1 MKRFFFVI
9 GILWFLAGCTPY
21 NSIDLTLDHAHK
33 LMLSQPDSSLNI
45 ILTIDPQQI
54 KTKQIEARYCLLYSQ
69 ALDKNAIDLT
79 SDTLIRPAVEYY
91 KHHGRKIEKAKS
103 WYYLAR
109 IYENSGDIDN
119 AIKSYVEAEKFMV
132 DTRARRLL
140 AMLYANIGNLYVQQK
155 SFDEAEKMYDRC
167 IDIYREQETVNE
179 AYALAGKAAV
189 MNIEDKNEEAL
200 SLLNQAKEVA
210 TKYQDSMCLLGLAHS
225 HAAILADMD
234 DGADTQRETI
244 DLLTDAYN
252 RYNDGEIGTEVFP
265 LLSTCYLRLNKL
277 DSARY
282 YVNAAL
288 DNLEEYPTYRQ
299 VGLYSLAAR
308 IYEQSGN
315 FVAANEILYHKIEL
329 ADSLYEHDKENLV
342 QDIEQKYRT
351 EQVKQMNVRLRHRQ
365 IGIIIFALLSVIL
378 LVTLAWIIYLKK
390 QEQIKDFYN
399 FVDSLKSDYSSLKE
413 RYIAL
418 ETEMG
423 ENSEKSKKLFV
434 ALDTRMKSFQKI
446 MEMAGNYESNPQ
458 IFYEKF
464 RKYLHHSYQKSDKA
478 QRELFEITNIYF
490 GGVVDYL
497 QKHYPELNDEDL
509 ALSCMICL
517 GFTPQQA
524 RLLFNHTN
532 TSSIYTKRSKLR
544 KKLGLSDSDNLE
556 EFFANFIGSTKTQQS

>member
-1 MKRFFFVI
+1 MKRFLLVI
-9 GILWFLAGCTPY
+9 GILWVLVGCTTD
-21 NSIDLTLDHAHK
+21 NSIELTLEHAHK
-33 LMLSQPDSSLNI
+33 LMLSRPDSSLKI

-54 KTKQIEARYCLLYSQ
+54 KTKQIEARYCLIYSQ

-91 KHHGRKIEKAKS
+91 KHHGRKIDKAKS

-109 IYENSGDIDN
+109 IYVNKGDIDN

-155 SFDEAEKMYDRC
+155 SFDQAEKMYDRC
-167 IDIYREQETVNE
+167 IEIYRGQETVNE

-210 TKYQDSMCLLGLAHS
+210 TKYQDSLCLLSLAHS
-225 HAAILADMD
+225 HAAILVDMD
-234 DGADTQRETI
+234 DGADTQREII
-244 DLLTDAYN
+244 DLLIDAYN
-252 RYNDGEIGTEVFP
+252 RYNDGEIGAEAFP
-265 LLSTCYLRLNKL
+265 LLSTCYLRHNML

-282 YVNAAL
+282 YVNAAIE
-288 DNLEEYPTYRQ
+288 NLEEYPTYQQ

-308 IYEQSGN
+308 IFEESGN
-315 FVAANEILYHKIEL
+315 FEAANEILYRKIEL

-351 EQVKQMNVRLRHRQ
+351 EEVRQMNVQLRHRQ
-365 IGIIIFALLSVIL
+365 IGIIIFSLLSVIL
-378 LVTLAWIIYLKK
+378 IVTLAWIIYHKK

-399 FVDSLKSDYSSLKE
+399 FVDSLKSDYSSLEE

-418 ETEMG
+418 ENEMG
-423 ENSEKSKKLFV
+423 ENNEKAQKLFV
-434 ALDTRMKSFQKI
+434 ALDTRMKSFKKI
-446 MEMAGNYESNPQ
+446 MELAGNYEGNPQ
-458 IFYEKF
+458 AFYEKF
-464 RKYLHHSYQKSDKA
+464 RKYIQQGHQKTDKA
-478 QRELFEITNIYF
+478 LSDLFEITNLYH
-490 GGVVDYL
+490 GGIIDFL
-497 QKHYPELNDEDL
+497 QEHHPELNDEDL

-517 GFTPQQA
+517 GFTPQQT

-556 EFFANFIGSTKTQQS
+556 VFFENFIASFKIN

>member
-1 MKRFFFVI
+1 MKRFLFVI
-9 GILWFLAGCTPY
+9 GILWVLVGCTTD
-21 NSIDLTLDHAHK
+21 NSIELTLEHAHK
-33 LMLSQPDSSLNI
+33 LMLSRPDSSLNI

-79 SDTLIRPAVEYY
+79 SDTLIWPAVEYY
-91 KHHGRKIEKAKS
+91 KHHGRKIDKAKS

-109 IYENSGDIDN
+109 IYVNKGDIDN

-155 SFDEAEKMYDRC
+155 CFDQAEKMYDRC
-167 IDIYREQETVNE
+167 IEIYRGQETVNE

-210 TKYQDSMCLLGLAHS
+210 TKYQDSLCLLSLAHS
-225 HAAILADMD
+225 HVAILVDMD
-234 DGADTQRETI
+234 DGADTQREII
-244 DLLTDAYN
+244 DLLIDAYN
-252 RYNDGEIGTEVFP
+252 RYNDGEIGAEAFP
-265 LLSTCYLRLNKL
+265 LLSTCYLRHNML

-282 YVNAAL
+282 YVNAAIE
-288 DNLEEYPTYRQ
+288 NLEEYPTYQQ

-365 IGIIIFALLSVIL
+365 IGIIIFSLFSVIL
-378 LVTLAWIIYLKK
+378 IVALAWIIYLKK
-390 QEQIKDFYN
+390 QAQIKDFYN
-399 FVDSLKSDYSSLKE
+399 FVDSLKRDYSSLEE

-423 ENSEKSKKLFV
+423 ENSEKSQKLFV
-434 ALDTRMKSFQKI
+434 ALDTRMKSFKKI
-446 MEMAGNYESNPQ
+446 MELAGNYEGNPQ
-458 IFYEKF
+458 VFYEKF
-464 RKYLHHSYQKSDKA
+464 RKYIQQGHQKTDKA
-478 QRELFEITNIYF
+478 LSDLFEITNLYHSGIIDF
-490 GGVVDYL
+490 L
-497 QKHYPELNDEDL
+497 HEHHPELNDEDL

-517 GFTPQQA
+517 GFTPQQT

-556 EFFANFIGSTKTQQS
+556 DFFGNLIASFKIN

>member
-1 MKRFFFVI
+1 MKRFLFVI
-9 GILWFLAGCTPY
+9 CILWILTGCIADR
-21 NSIDLTLDHAHK
+21 SIEINLDHANN
-33 LMLSQPDSSLNI
+33 LMLSHPDSSLNI

-91 KHHGRKIEKAKS
+91 KHHGRKIDKAKS

-109 IYENSGDIDN
+109 IYVNKGDIDN

-167 IDIYREQETVNE
+167 IEIYRGQETVNE

-210 TKYQDSMCLLGLAHS
+210 TKYQDSLCLLRLAHS
-225 HAAILADMD
+225 QAAILADMD
-234 DGADTQRETI
+234 DGADTQREII
-244 DLLTDAYN
+244 DLLIDAYN
-252 RYNDGEIGTEVFP
+252 RYNDGETGTEIFP
-265 LLSTCYLRLNKL
+265 LLSTCYLRLNEL

-282 YVNAAL
+282 YVNAAI
-288 DNLEEYPTYRQ
+288 DNLEEYPTYQQ
-299 VGLYSLAAR
+299 VGLYLLAAR

-315 FVAANEILYHKIEL
+315 FEAANEILYHKIEL

-365 IGIIIFALLSVIL
+365 IGIIIFSLFSVIL
-378 LVTLAWIIYLKK
+378 IVALAWIIYLKK
-390 QEQIKDFYN
+390 QAQIKDFYN
-399 FVDSLKSDYSSLKE
+399 FVDSLKRDYSSLEE

-423 ENSEKSKKLFV
+423 ENSEKSQKLFV
-434 ALDTRMKSFQKI
+434 ALDTRMKSFKKI
-446 MEMAGNYESNPQ
+446 MELAGNYEGNPPV
-458 IFYEKF
+458 FYEKF
-464 RKYLHHSYQKSDKA
+464 RKYLHHGYQKSDKA
-478 QRELFEITNIYF
+478 LSDLFEITNLYH
-490 GGVVDYL
+490 GGIIDFL
-497 QKHYPELNDEDL
+497 HEHYPELNDEDL
-509 ALSCMICL
+509 TLSCMICL
-517 GFTPQQA
+517 GFTPQQT

-556 EFFANFIGSTKTQQS
+556 DFFGNLIASFKIN

>member
-9 GILWFLAGCTPY
+9 GILWFLAGCTID
-21 NSIDLTLDHAHK
+21 NSIDLALEHAHK
-33 LMLSQPDSSLNI
+33 LMLSRPDSSLNI

-54 KTKQIEARYCLLYSQ
+54 KTKQIKARYCLLYSQ

-91 KHHGRKIEKAKS
+91 KHHGRKIDKAKS

-109 IYENSGDIDN
+109 IYVNKGDIDN

-155 SFDEAEKMYDRC
+155 SFPEAEKMYDRC
-167 IDIYREQETVNE
+167 IEFYRGQETVNE

-200 SLLNQAKEVA
+200 SLLNQAKEIA
-210 TKYQDSMCLLGLAHS
+210 TKYQDSMCLLSLAHS
-225 HAAILADMD
+225 QAAILADMD
-234 DGADTQRETI
+234 DGADTQREI
-244 DLLTDAYN
+244 INLLIDAYN
-252 RYNDGEIGTEVFP
+252 RYNDGETGTEIFP

-282 YVNAAL
+282 YINAAI
-288 DNLEEYPTYRQ
+288 DNLEEYPTYQQ
-299 VGLYSLAAR
+299 VGLYLLAAR

-315 FVAANEILYHKIEL
+315 FEAANEILYHKIEL

-365 IGIIIFALLSVIL
+365 VGIIIFSFLSVIL
-378 LVTLAWIIYLKK
+378 IVTLAWIIYHKK

-399 FVDSLKSDYSSLKE
+399 FVDSLKSDYSSLEE
-413 RYIAL
+413 RYLAL

-423 ENSEKSKKLFV
+423 ENNEKSHKLFV
-434 ALDTRMKSFQKI
+434 ALDTRMKSFKKI
-446 MEMAGNYESNPQ
+446 MELAGNYEGNPQ
-458 IFYEKF
+458 VFYEKF
-464 RKYLHHSYQKSDKA
+464 RKYIQQSHQKTDKA
-478 QRELFEITNIYF
+478 LSDLFEITNIYH
-490 GGVVDYL
+490 GGIIDFL
-497 QKHYPELNDEDL
+497 HEHYPDLNDEDL

-517 GFTPQQA
+517 GFTPQQT

-556 EFFANFIGSTKTQQS
+556 VFFENLIASFKIN

>member
-1 MKRFFFVI
+1 MKRFLFVI
-9 GILWFLAGCTPY
+9 GILWVLVGCTTD
-21 NSIDLTLDHAHK
+21 NSIELTLEHAHK
-33 LMLSQPDSSLNI
+33 LMLSRPDSSLNI

-79 SDTLIRPAVEYY
+79 SDTLIWPAVEYY
-91 KHHGRKIEKAKS
+91 KHHGRKIDKAKS

-109 IYENSGDIDN
+109 IYVNKGDIDN

-155 SFDEAEKMYDRC
+155 CFDQAEKMYDRC
-167 IDIYREQETVNE
+167 IEIYRGQETVNE

-210 TKYQDSMCLLGLAHS
+210 TKYQDSLCLLSLAHS
-225 HAAILADMD
+225 HAAILVDMD
-234 DGADTQRETI
+234 DGADTQREII
-244 DLLTDAYN
+244 DLLIDAYN
-252 RYNDGEIGTEVFP
+252 RYNDGEIGAEAFP
-265 LLSTCYLRLNKL
+265 LLSTCYLRHNML

-282 YVNAAL
+282 YVNAAIE
-288 DNLEEYPTYRQ
+288 NLEEYPTYQQ

-365 IGIIIFALLSVIL
+365 IGIIIFSLFSVIL
-378 LVTLAWIIYLKK
+378 IVALAWIIYLKK
-390 QEQIKDFYN
+390 QAQIKDFYN
-399 FVDSLKSDYSSLKE
+399 FVDSLKRDYSSLEE

-423 ENSEKSKKLFV
+423 ENSEKSQKLFV
-434 ALDTRMKSFQKI
+434 ALDTRMKSFKKI
-446 MEMAGNYESNPQ
+446 MELAGNYEGNPQ
-458 IFYEKF
+458 VFYEKF
-464 RKYLHHSYQKSDKA
+464 RKYIQQGHQKTDKA
-478 QRELFEITNIYF
+478 LSDLFEITNLYHSGIIDF
-490 GGVVDYL
+490 L
-497 QKHYPELNDEDL
+497 HEHHPELNDEDL

-517 GFTPQQA
+517 GFTPQQT

-556 EFFANFIGSTKTQQS
+556 DFFGNLIASFKIN